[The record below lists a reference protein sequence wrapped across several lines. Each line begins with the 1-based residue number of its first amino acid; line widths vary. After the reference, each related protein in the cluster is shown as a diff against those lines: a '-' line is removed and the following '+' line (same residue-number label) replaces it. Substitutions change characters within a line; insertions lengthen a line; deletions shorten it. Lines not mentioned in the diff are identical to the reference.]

1 MTSHALPIVEHD
13 DATLIIIN
21 RIQVETSKPQIDKM
35 LLEINRN
42 RTIR

>member
-1 MTSHALPIVEHD
+1 MTLHALPIVEH

-21 RIQVETSKPQIDKM
+21 RIQVETSKPQIDKI